1 MRTIDMKHRPFAE
14 WITSKTE
21 ATGYFDTL
29 EQLQT
34 TDQPGDCVAG
44 QIEFRDCIK
53 YKWVKHFLTLK

>member
-1 MRTIDMKHRPFAE
+1 
-14 WITSKTE
+14 
-21 ATGYFDTL
+21 
-29 EQLQT
+29 LQT